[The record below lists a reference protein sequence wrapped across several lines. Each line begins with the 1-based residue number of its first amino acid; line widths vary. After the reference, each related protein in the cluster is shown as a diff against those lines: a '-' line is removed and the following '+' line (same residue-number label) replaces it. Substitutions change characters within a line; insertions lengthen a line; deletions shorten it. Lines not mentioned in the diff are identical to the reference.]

1 MYWCLLPSVMSLP
14 YRYGGTCGGRI
25 LGNNERGWCTLSK
38 VVVEYPVFC
47 PECGE
52 IHKSR
57 VSDTVTVEKGL
68 GNAEPTVPQV

>member
-1 MYWCLLPSVMSLP
+1 MMSS
-14 YRYGGTCGGRI
+14 T
-25 LGNNERGWCTLSK
+25 
-38 VVVEYPVFC
+38 VVYPVFC

>member
-1 MYWCLLPSVMSLP
+1 MM
-14 YRYGGTCGGRI
+14 
-25 LGNNERGWCTLSK
+25 SK

-57 VSDTVTVEKGL
+57 VSTVTVEI
-68 GNAEPTVPQV
+68 ERMSEDYV